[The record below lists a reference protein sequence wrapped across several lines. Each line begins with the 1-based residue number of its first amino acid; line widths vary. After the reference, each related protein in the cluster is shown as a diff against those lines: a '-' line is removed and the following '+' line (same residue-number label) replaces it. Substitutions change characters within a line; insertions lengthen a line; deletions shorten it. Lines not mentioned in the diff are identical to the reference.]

1 MYTWENVKMR
11 IREIWIIILGLKQAV
26 VKKLLHVSSGST
38 FGAVLLILLIFTI
51 ILKNFLGSNIKV

>member
-1 MYTWENVKMR
+1 MR